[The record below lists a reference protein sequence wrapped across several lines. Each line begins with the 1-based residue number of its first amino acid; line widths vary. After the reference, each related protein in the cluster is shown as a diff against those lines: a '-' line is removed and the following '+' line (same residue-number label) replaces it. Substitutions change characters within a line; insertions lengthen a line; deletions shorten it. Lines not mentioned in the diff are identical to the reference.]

1 MTKKILL
8 ATFLLIAAFGC
19 KKEQNR
25 TPGSGLT
32 GTWELRQSAG
42 GFTGTVTKY
51 PAGNGRLLKL
61 NSDSTYEQFTS
72 FKSVAKGF
80 FNVVKNGITLGNDKF
95 DAIYFN
101 GNPVQETLRLNA
113 DTLRIGLD
121 YDDGVEAMYI
131 RQH

>member
-19 KKEQNR
+19 KKEQTR
-25 TPGSGLT
+25 KPGSGLT
-32 GTWELRQSAG
+32 GTWELRVSSG

-51 PAGNGRLLKL
+51 PAGNGTLLKL

-80 FNVVKNGITLGNDKF
+80 FNVVKNGITIGNDKF

-113 DTLRIGLD
+113 DTLSLSLD
-121 YDDGVEAMYI
+121 FADGGAVTYI